1 MNFDQLAEHKN
12 SEYASLLEPVSDQ
25 SMEEGNE
32 PLDSARAQLSRLERE
47 LETQLQDDRE
57 YNHKNSVQHD
67 KVVISI
73 LYLRQAH
80 LRIHLHIHLH
90 IHLDRKRCHLR
101 IPERC
106 WVAGVSQLEQ

>member
-73 LYLRQAH
+73 LYLVRPIFVFIFIFIFIFISIVNGATCAFQ
-80 LRIHLHIHLH
+80 
-90 IHLDRKRCHLR
+90 KG
-101 IPERC
+101 
-106 WVAGVSQLEQ
+106 AGSLAYPN